1 MKPSNGRFT
10 DKVVLVTGATAG
22 IGRAAAQA
30 FAREGA
36 KLVVTG
42 RNRDAGETLVAE
54 LRAKGS
60 EVEFVPGDAALETAN
75 QNWVEA
81 AVKRFGRLDVA
92 VNNAG
97 AEGELAPVSA
107 QTEANYNRVFDTNV
121 KGLLFALKHQ
131 VPALSKQ
138 GGAIVNVSSI
148 AGSIGMAGASV
159 YVASKHAVEGLTRA
173 VALETAR
180 SGVRVNAVA
189 PGAIVTQMMER
200 FTSGSQDAQ
209 AGLASAHPVGRL
221 GRVEEIAQA
230 MLYLASEDA
239 RFTTGAILA
248 VDGGYTAQ

>member
-1 MKPSNGRFT
+1 MNRFK

-42 RNRDAGETLVAE
+42 RNRNTGESLVAE
-54 LRAKGS
+54 LRKQGT
-60 EVEFVPGDAALETAN
+60 EVEFVPGDASQEAA
-75 QNWVEA
+75 QKNWVEA
-81 AVKRFGRLDVA
+81 AVRRFGRLDVA
-92 VNNAG
+92 LNNAG
-97 AEGELAPVSA
+97 AEGELGPVSE
-107 QTEANYNRVFDTNV
+107 QTEANYTKVFDTNV

-131 VPALSKQ
+131 VPALSRQ

-148 AGSIGMAGASV
+148 VGSVGMAGASV
-159 YVASKHAVEGLTRA
+159 YAASKHAINGLTRA

-189 PGAIVTQMMER
+189 PGSIATEMLDR
-200 FTSGSQDAQ
+200 FTGGNKDAQ
-209 AGLASAHPVGRL
+209 ASLAGMHPVGRL
-221 GRVEEIAQA
+221 GQPEEVAQA
-230 MLYLASEDA
+230 MLYLASDDA
-239 RFTTGAILA
+239 KFVTGTILA

>member
-1 MKPSNGRFT
+1 MQAFK

-36 KLVVTG
+36 RLIVTG
-42 RNRDAGETLVAE
+42 RNRAAGESLVAE
-54 LRAKGS
+54 LRGQGS
-60 EVEFVPGDAALETAN
+60 EVEFVAGDAALEATH

-97 AEGELAPVSA
+97 AEGELGPVTA
-107 QTEANYNRVFDTNV
+107 ETEANYSRVFDTNV

-131 VPALSKQ
+131 VPVLSRQ

-148 AGSIGMAGASV
+148 VGSVGMAGASV
-159 YVASKHAVEGLTRA
+159 YTASKHAVNGLTQS

-189 PGAIVTQMMER
+189 PGSIATPMLER
-200 FTSGSQDAQ
+200 FTGGNKDAQ
-209 AGLASAHPVGRL
+209 AGLAGAHPVGRL
-221 GRVEEIAQA
+221 GNTEEIAHA
-230 MLYLASEDA
+230 ILYLASDQA
-239 RFTTGAILA
+239 KFTTGAILA

>member
-1 MKPSNGRFT
+1 MQRFK

-36 KLVVTG
+36 RLIVTG
-42 RNRDAGETLVAE
+42 RNQAAGETLVKE
-54 LRAKGS
+54 LRGQGAPA
-60 EVEFVPGDAALETAN
+60 EFVAGDASQEAAN
-75 QNWVEA
+75 RNWVEA
-81 AVKRFGRLDVA
+81 AVKRYGRLDVA

-97 AEGELAPVSA
+97 TEGELGPVSE
-107 QTEANYNRVFDTNV
+107 QTEANYQRVFDVNV

-131 VPALSKQ
+131 VPALNKQ

-159 YVASKHAVEGLTRA
+159 YVASKHAVEGLTKA

-189 PGAIVTQMMER
+189 PGAIVTEMMQR
-200 FTSGSQDAQ
+200 FTGGSREAQ
-209 AGLASAHPVGRL
+209 AGLAGAHPVGRL
-221 GRVEEIAQA
+221 GQVEEIAQA
-230 MLYLASEDA
+230 MLYLAGDDA

>member
-1 MKPSNGRFT
+1 MKRFQ
-10 DKVVLVTGATAG
+10 DKVVLITGATAG

-36 KLVVTG
+36 KLLVTG
-42 RNRDAGETLVAE
+42 RNRGAGESLVAE
-54 LRAKGS
+54 LRAQGT
-60 EVEFVPGDAALETAN
+60 EVEFVPGDASLEAVN
-75 QNWVEA
+75 QGWVEA

-97 AEGELAPVSA
+97 TEGELGPISE
-107 QTEANYNRVFDTNV
+107 QTEANYDRVFDINV
-121 KGLLFALKHQ
+121 KGLVFALKHQ
-131 VPALSKQ
+131 VPALTRNG

-159 YVASKHAVEGLTRA
+159 YAASKHAVNGLTRA
-173 VALETAR
+173 VAVETAR

-189 PGAIVTQMMER
+189 PGSIATEMLER
-200 FTSGSQDAQ
+200 FTGGSKDVQ
-209 AGLASAHPVGRL
+209 AGLAGAHPVGRL

-230 MLYLASEDA
+230 MLYLASDDA
-239 RFTTGAILA
+239 RFTTGSVLA

>member
-1 MKPSNGRFT
+1 MNRFK

-42 RNRDAGETLVAE
+42 RNRNTGESLVAE
-54 LRAKGS
+54 LRKQGT
-60 EVEFVPGDAALETAN
+60 EVEFVPGDASQEAA
-75 QNWVEA
+75 QKNWVEA
-81 AVKRFGRLDVA
+81 AVRHFGRLDVA

-97 AEGELAPVSA
+97 AEGELGPVSE
-107 QTEANYNRVFDTNV
+107 QTEANYTQVFDTNV

-131 VPALSKQ
+131 VPALSRQ

-148 AGSIGMAGASV
+148 VGSIGMAGASV
-159 YVASKHAVEGLTRA
+159 YGASKHAVNGLTRA

-189 PGAIVTQMMER
+189 PGAIYTQMLER
-200 FTSGSQDAQ
+200 FTGGSKDAQ
-209 AGLASAHPVGRL
+209 TGLAGAHPVGRL
-221 GRVEEIAQA
+221 GGVEEIAQA
-230 MLYLASEDA
+230 MLYLASDDA
-239 RFTTGAILA
+239 KFVTGSILA
-248 VDGGYTAQ
+248 IDGGYTAQ

>member
-1 MKPSNGRFT
+1 MQRFAN
-10 DKVVLVTGATAG
+10 KVVLVTGATAG
-22 IGRAAAQA
+22 IGRATAVA

-36 KLVVTG
+36 RLIVTG
-42 RNRDAGETLVAE
+42 RKPAAGESLVAE
-54 LRAKGS
+54 LRALGA
-60 EVEFVPGDAALETAN
+60 EAEFVQGDAAQEAAQ
-75 QNWVEA
+75 QNWVAA

-97 AEGELAPVSA
+97 AEGELGPVTG
-107 QTEANYNRVFDTNV
+107 QTEANYNAVFDTNV

-131 VPALSKQ
+131 VPALVKQ

-159 YVASKHAVEGLTRA
+159 YVASKHAIEGLTRA

-189 PGAIVTQMMER
+189 PGAIVTEMMER
-200 FTSGSQDAQ
+200 FTGGNKDAQ
-209 AGLASAHPVGRL
+209 AGLANAHPVGRL

-230 MLYLASEDA
+230 MLYLASDDA

>member
-1 MKPSNGRFT
+1 MQRFEN
-10 DKVVLVTGATAG
+10 KVVLVTGATAG
-22 IGRAAAQA
+22 IGRAAAAA

-36 KLVVTG
+36 RLIVTG
-42 RNRDAGETLVAE
+42 RNAAAGEKLVAE
-54 LRAKGS
+54 LRGQGR
-60 EVEFVPGDAALETAN
+60 EVEFVPGDASQEAAQ
-75 QNWVEA
+75 QNWVA
-81 AVKRFGRLDVA
+81 AALKRFGRLDVV

-97 AEGELAPVSA
+97 AEGELGPVTG
-107 QTEANYNRVFDTNV
+107 QTEANYDKVFDTNV

-131 VPALSKQ
+131 VPALVKQ

-189 PGAIVTQMMER
+189 PGAIVTEMMER
-200 FTSGSQDAQ
+200 FTGGNKDAQ
-209 AGLASAHPVGRL
+209 AGLAGAHPVGRL
-221 GRVEEIAQA
+221 GQVEEIAQA
-230 MLYLASEDA
+230 MLYLASDDA
-239 RFTTGAILA
+239 KFTTGAILA